1 MPIRPVVAGCLLLAA
16 ALEAQ
21 KLENMGAPMRVPF
34 QCSAEEIVAFGLTCP
49 SGHPCPV
56 YLELAAVG
64 SSSNRIFLTG
74 NLHAES
80 VTLFSILLASE
91 DQGKT
96 WYEPQERIRGAG
108 LEQIQFFDLENGW
121 IGGEQLGA
129 VPRDPFLLVT
139 QDGGKLWRAA
149 PVYEESRAGAIDW
162 FQFDSKTHGRL
173 WVDRTMAGD
182 PERRYEMLES
192 RTGGESWI
200 LRAMSGR
207 PIPGQ
212 PSEAPPAA
220 GLRLRTD
227 EASQSYRV
235 EKQAG
240 ERWQTV
246 ASFLVRVGE
255 CREPEQTAPVP

>member
-1 MPIRPVVAGCLLLAA
+1 LLLAA

-21 KLENMGAPMRVPF
+21 KLENTGAPMRVPF
-34 QCSAEEIVAFGLTCP
+34 QCSEEEMGAFGLTCP

-56 YLELAAVG
+56 YLELAAVA
-64 SSSNRIFLTG
+64 SSSSRIFITG

-91 DQGKT
+91 DDGKT
-96 WYEPQERIRGAG
+96 WYEPHERIRASG

-139 QDGGKLWRAA
+139 QDGGKLWRVA
-149 PVYEESRAGAIDW
+149 PVYEESRAGAIDL
-162 FQFDSKTHGRL
+162 FHFDSKTHGRL
-173 WVDRTMAGD
+173 WVDRTMAGE
-182 PERRYEMLES
+182 PERRYELLES
-192 RTGGESWI
+192 QTGGESWM

-207 PIPGQ
+207 RIEGQ
-212 PSEAPPAA
+212 PSEAPAAA
-220 GLRLRTD
+220 GLRLRTE

-235 EKQAG
+235 EKQTG
-240 ERWQTV
+240 ERWQPL

-255 CREPEQTAPVP
+255 CREPEPPAPAETKTP